1 MVARCIILNMNTSK
15 LQPYLCFDGN
25 CQEAMNFYHSVLGGE
40 LILNTFGLF
49 DSPEMPVPADQKDK
63 IMHAMLDNGSLTVMA
78 SDNMPGQKIN
88 FGDSVSLSISG
99 DNQTQLTALFEALSE
114 GGTVSMPLAKQ
125 VWGDIFGMFT
135 DKYGIHWLV
144 NITAPEVAE

>member
-1 MVARCIILNMNTSK
+1 MNTSK

-25 CQEAMNFYHSVLGGE
+25 CREAMSFYHGVLGGN
-40 LILNTFGLF
+40 LDLSTFGQF

-63 IMHAMLDNGSLTVMA
+63 IMHAMLDNGLLTMMA

-88 FGDSVSLSISG
+88 FGDSVSLSIAG
-99 DNQTQLTALFEALSE
+99 EDEVQLTVFFKGLSE
-114 GGTVSMPLAKQ
+114 GGEVRMPLQKQ

-135 DKYGIHWLV
+135 DKYGIHWMI
-144 NITAPEVAE
+144 NITAHKAG